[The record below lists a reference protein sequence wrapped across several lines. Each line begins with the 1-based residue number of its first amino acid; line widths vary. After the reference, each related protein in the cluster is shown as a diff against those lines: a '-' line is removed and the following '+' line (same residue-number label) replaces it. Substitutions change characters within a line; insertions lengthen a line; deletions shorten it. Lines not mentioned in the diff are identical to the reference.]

1 VLPSLTLGLPAAA
14 VVARMARSSL
24 LEVLKQDFV
33 RTAWA
38 KGLSGRVVVSRH
50 ALKNALIPVITISGL
65 QFGQLMGG
73 AVVVESVFGLP
84 GLGKLLVDRV
94 LGRDYPVI
102 QGVVLIAACGFVVTN
117 LIVDVVYS
125 LADPRIR
132 HG

>member
-1 VLPSLTLGLPAAA
+1 
-14 VVARMARSSL
+14 M
-24 LEVLKQDFV
+24 
-33 RTAWA
+33 
-38 KGLSGRVVVSRH
+38 
-50 ALKNALIPVITISGL
+50 ITISGL

-102 QGVVLIAACGFVVTN
+102 QGVVLVAACGFVLTN
-117 LIVDVVYS
+117 LVVDLVYS
-125 LADPRIR
+125 LVDPRIR